1 MNAPTVVRREKR
13 IRTYE
18 IWKARL
24 RAPLQF
30 VETSS

>member
-1 MNAPTVVRREKR
+1 MNAPTVVMREKR
-13 IRTYE
+13 IRTYV